1 MVVALQIQSEIS
13 SIFKVCFIV
22 SGMNN
27 CCARSFINFYE
38 YKKQVI
44 VLFDLRFLLIIVFL
58 LSFWLSSPFK
68 QPAFNEKSFVTLSSV
83 SSCVCGTVHHLSECM
98 STTRAGIG
106 LQYAWRW
113 AHSIVLVLF
122 SPWSPDNYPRFYRLT
137 LLNRASLIF
146 IECQLVLHCDVPTL
160 GSHV

>member
-1 MVVALQIQSEIS
+1 MRNLKRIQSVLWCLLWI
-13 SIFKVCFIV
+13 IV
-22 SGMNN
+22 VWG
-27 CCARSFINFYE
+27 
-38 YKKQVI
+38 
-44 VLFDLRFLLIIVFL
+44 LLLIFMIAKFK
-58 LSFWLSSPFK
+58 WLYYLISKIPVDNFFFYHFDCQAFSNSMPSH
-68 QPAFNEKSFVTLSSV
+68 PFNEKSFVTLSSV
-83 SSCVCGTVHHLSECM
+83 SASVWGTVHRLSECM
-98 STTRAGIG
+98 STMRSGIG

-160 GSHV
+160 GSDV